1 MANKRKWEVEYE
13 KFASDDIENDIK
25 DYEDLEK
32 ENKLTK
38 EQYNK
43 LKKLRAVKNNLPKV
57 KNILELR
64 DKLVAERKEIIAEIE
79 KIKAEIEKR
88 ENAEKANKEPIERK
102 NELEKERIELEKEYN
117 ELCEKLNAPDL
128 DKKGKEKLKAK
139 IKENQSKRQENNK
152 KYNEMT
158 YEKSEKESLESLEAK
173 KQEISEKIGKCN
185 LACNILMQGG
195 DWKSVDLELE
205 KFKGRK
211 FKSSD
216 QNKGKENREEKE
228 SIDKESEPETESSD
242 KENEADAQ
250 EKSEETALIPV
261 KKKGLWDKLVN
272 FFKRE
277 KNDGKILEFK
287 DETVEKK
294 SLFQK
299 LKERF
304 SKKDVDMD
312 IKIEDKEED
321 KEEEKKSKQEEFRA
335 YLKNVAENGMDE
347 AEKSHR
353 EDLKKRLEGYRNAE
367 AQRMAE
373 MHKKV
378 EEAAKGEAAKGEDR

>member
-13 KFASDDIENDIK
+13 KFASNDIENDIK

-43 LKKLRAVKNNLPKV
+43 LKKLRAVKNNIPKV

-64 DKLVAERKEIIAEIE
+64 DKLGAERKEIIAEIE
-79 KIKAEIEKR
+79 KREKKDDKAS
-88 ENAEKANKEPIERK
+88 KESTERK

-117 ELCEKLNAPDL
+117 ELCEKLNATDL
-128 DKKGKEKLKAK
+128 DKKGKEELKAK
-139 IKENQSKRQENNK
+139 IKENQAKRQENNK

-158 YEKSEKESLESLEAK
+158 AKEVKSETTNDKFKKESLESLKAK

-185 LACNILMQGG
+185 LACNILMQGR
-195 DWKSVDLELE
+195 DWKSVEVELE

-211 FKSSD
+211 FKSPD
-216 QNKGKENREEKE
+216 QNKDKENGAEK
-228 SIDKESEPETESSD
+228 ESSD

-287 DETVEKK
+287 DETAEKK

-312 IKIEDKEED
+312 IKLEEKEENKEEN
-321 KEEEKKSKQEEFRA
+321 KEEEKKSKQEEFRT

-353 EDLKKRLEGYRNAE
+353 EDLKKKLEVYRNAE
-367 AQRMAE
+367 AKRMEE
-373 MHKKV
+373 MHKKA
-378 EEAAKGEAAKGEDR
+378 EEATKGEDR